1 MATQTETTVAYGA
14 GILQLAVVGSGPGP
28 TTLHPQAG

>member
-1 MATQTETTVAYGA
+1 MATQTETTVVYGA
-14 GILQLAVVGSGPGP
+14 GIVQLVVVGRSPGP